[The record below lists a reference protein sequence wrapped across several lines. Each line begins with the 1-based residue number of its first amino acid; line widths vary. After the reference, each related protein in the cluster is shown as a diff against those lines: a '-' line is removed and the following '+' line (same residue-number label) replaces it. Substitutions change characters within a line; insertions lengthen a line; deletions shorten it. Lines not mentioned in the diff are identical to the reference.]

1 MILEKNYNIEL
12 DFILEQ
18 LIIEYQNSY
27 QGVNFYTDDK
37 IYTTKEKMND
47 LVKEKY
53 KLKDWE
59 VNILFYKL
67 FIDHYVKTVD
77 PLIISIEGLV
87 FRNNGGYVQK
97 VISAEKETIRIQKV
111 ENDFKRYSFYLMLFT
126 AIVALGTVISAWF
139 FSIEIWKHYVH

>member
-1 MILEKNYNIEL
+1 
-12 DFILEQ
+12 
-18 LIIEYQNSY
+18 
-27 QGVNFYTDDK
+27 VNFYTDDK

-67 FIDHYVKTVD
+67 FIDRYVKTID

-97 VISAEKETIRIQKV
+97 VITAEKETMRIQKV
-111 ENDFKRYSFYLMLFT
+111 ENDFKKYSFYLMLFT